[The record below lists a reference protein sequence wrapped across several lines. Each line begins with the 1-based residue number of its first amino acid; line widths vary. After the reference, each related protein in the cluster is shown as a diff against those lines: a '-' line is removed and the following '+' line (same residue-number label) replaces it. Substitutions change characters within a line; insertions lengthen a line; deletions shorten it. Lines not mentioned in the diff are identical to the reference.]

1 MEQKETNNNVSNV
14 NNIKSNDNTMKNN
27 RTKARN
33 NRGERNN
40 KDKRNDK
47 ANKLYEELVVE
58 IKSVVKVTQG
68 GRQRRFSA
76 TVVVGDRKGTV
87 GIGIGKAGE
96 VPDAIKKAIQAANKN
111 LIKITLIDGR
121 TIAHEAI
128 GKSGAARVLIK
139 PAPAGAGL
147 IAGGA
152 VRAVL
157 ELAGVHDISSKSL
170 GSRTKLNMATA
181 TINALKSIKTVEEVA
196 KLRGKTES
204 EILG

>member
-1 MEQKETNNNVSNV
+1 MQK
-14 NNIKSNDNTMKNN
+14 
-27 RTKARN
+27 
-33 NRGERNN
+33 NN
-40 KDKRNDK
+40 KDTK
-47 ANKLYEELVVE
+47 NKTLEELVIE

-76 TVVVGDRKGTV
+76 TVVVGDKNGTV
-87 GIGIGKAGE
+87 GIGIGKANE
-96 VPDAIKKAIQAANKN
+96 VPDAIKKAIQSANKN
-111 LIKITLIDGR
+111 LIKIALIDSR
-121 TIAHEAI
+121 TIAHEAL

-157 ELAGVHDISSKSL
+157 ELAGVRDISSKSL

-181 TINALKSIKTVEEVA
+181 TINALKSIKTIEEVA
-196 KLRGKTES
+196 KLRGKEES

>member
-1 MEQKETNNNVSNV
+1 MQKQKKDTN
-14 NNIKSNDNTMKNN
+14 KNG
-27 RTKARN
+27 KM
-33 NRGERNN
+33 
-40 KDKRNDK
+40 
-47 ANKLYEELVVE
+47 LEELVVE

-76 TVVVGDRKGTV
+76 TVVVGDRNGTV

-111 LIKITLIDGR
+111 LIKITLIDNR

-128 GKSGAARVLIK
+128 GKSGAASVLIK
-139 PAPAGAGL
+139 PAPAGVGL

-157 ELAGVHDISSKSL
+157 ELAGIRDISSKSL

-181 TINALKSIKTVEEVA
+181 TINALKSIKTIEEVA
-196 KLRGKTES
+196 KLRGKSES

>member
-1 MEQKETNNNVSNV
+1 MQIEINEKET
-14 NNIKSNDNTMKNN
+14 KTLAKDNKPKVL
-27 RTKARN
+27 R
-33 NRGERNN
+33 N
-40 KDKRNDK
+40 KDKSRGK
-47 ANKLYEELVVE
+47 ANNNKKMYEELVVE
-58 IKSVVKVTQG
+58 VKSVVKVTQG

-76 TVVVGDRKGTV
+76 TVVVGDKKGTV

-111 LIKITLIDGR
+111 VIKITLIDGR
-121 TIAHEAI
+121 TIQHEAI
-128 GKSGAARVLIK
+128 GKSGAAKVLLK

-181 TINALKSIKTVEEVA
+181 TVNALKSIKTVSEVA
-196 KLRGKTES
+196 KLRGKEES

>member
-1 MEQKETNNNVSNV
+1 MQKENNEKETKTLTKEKKVSKTRDRN
-14 NNIKSNDNTMKNN
+14 KNN
-27 RTKARN
+27 
-33 NRGERNN
+33 
-40 KDKRNDK
+40 
-47 ANKLYEELVVE
+47 ANKKMYEELVVE

-76 TVVVGDRKGTV
+76 TVVVGDKKGTV
-87 GIGIGKAGE
+87 GIGIGKASE

-121 TIAHEAI
+121 TIEHEAI

-157 ELAGVHDISSKSL
+157 ELAGIHDISSKSL
-170 GSRTKLNMATA
+170 GSRTKINMATA
-181 TINALKSIKTVEEVA
+181 TINALKSLKTPEEVAALRGKTVEE
-196 KLRGKTES
+196 
-204 EILG
+204 ILG